1 MQSEPAKPKKETPS
15 LLWGLDPSFLAFAKM
30 YIKDI
35 LEMKESR
42 QVQSMFM
49 YKGRPVKQVDILGTV
64 VYKRERENFYNYGVD
79 DSTAVINCVC
89 WKDKEEMEKPPLGA
103 TSHQSTVGGLNLV
116 EKLKK
121 LKELEFQSVRMEIG
135 DVIRVRGHIRVFREQ
150 REVVASIY
158 YKVDD
163 PVCDIQISRM
173 LELPYIYRNIYDQ
186 PFQVPEQLKPESQE
200 MNNLTFSSLVRQLSE
215 KVKSFLMEGRVENF
229 YQREL
234 ETMEPFI
241 SMASQ
246 PLCLDQENSSC
257 GSTSKQVHHIFRDV
271 LGLLQEKGVIF
282 QKLPNSDKVYHV
294 TDYKK
299 ELHEVTIGI
308 IQADCKRQRY
318 AEKGCHFL
326 HILSGV
332 RQVYS
337 PHVTEAVMQRVL
349 DALERNSDII
359 STMDKFYVAF

>member
-1 MQSEPAKPKKETPS
+1 MVCSKEDPAAISSDKQSFWMQSEPAKPKKETPS

-246 PLCLDQENSSC
+246 PLCLDQ
-257 GSTSKQVHHIFRDV
+257 
-271 LGLLQEKGVIF
+271 
-282 QKLPNSDKVYHV
+282 V